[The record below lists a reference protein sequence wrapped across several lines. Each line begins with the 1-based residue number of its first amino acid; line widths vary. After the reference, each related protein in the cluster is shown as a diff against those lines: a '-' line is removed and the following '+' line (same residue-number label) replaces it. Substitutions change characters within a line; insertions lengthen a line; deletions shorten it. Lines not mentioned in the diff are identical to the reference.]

1 MTIRVVGAGLYRTG
15 TKSLKAALEQLL
27 GRPSYHM
34 AEVFLHPEHIS
45 TWHSAALGR
54 MPVWAEFLQDYSA
67 TLDAPAAYFWPEL
80 SDAFPDAI
88 VLLSVRSAESWWES
102 ASQTVLRT
110 KGMVS
115 PEWDA
120 MNEAI
125 SATRFATPTDTR
137 ESAIRGF
144 NLHNDRVR
152 EKVKPNRLLEWTAG
166 DGWEPICA
174 ALGVSVPGE
183 PFPHTNSREE
193 WAARARART
202 TAPANS
208 R

>member
-15 TKSLKAALEQLL
+15 TKSLKAALERLL

-34 AEVFLHPEHIS
+34 MEVFLHPEHIPV
-45 TWHSAALGR
+45 WHAAAQGR
-54 MPVWAEFLQDYSA
+54 MPSWAEFLEDYGA

-80 SDAFPDAI
+80 SQAFPDAI
-88 VLLSVRSAESWWES
+88 VLLSVRSADSWWES

-110 KGMVS
+110 EGMVS

-125 SATRFATPTDTR
+125 SSTRFATSTKTR

-144 NLHNDRVR
+144 DLHNDSVR
-152 EKVKPNRLLEWTAG
+152 EAIEPHRLLEWQAG
-166 DGWEPICA
+166 EGWEPICA
-174 ALGVSVPGE
+174 ALGVPVPEE
-183 PFPHTNSREE
+183 PFPHTNSKEE
-193 WAARARART
+193 WLARERARA
-202 TAPANS
+202 AAD
-208 R
+208 